1 MSLLAAQVHRDAL
14 ERRTPRTVFTTSDQ
28 TLIGTSYT
36 DVTGLTFAV
45 EAGKTYHFRFHVL
58 ADADAAGTGIDVAV
72 TAPSSPTRLVYSQL
86 LPRATSA
93 LAYNGGTSNDL
104 NSANT
109 GSGGTT
115 ALEYVVTGTL
125 VNGANAGSITAR
137 IKREAVGTGPNVRA
151 GSVGFLWQLT

>member
-1 MSLLAAQVHRDAL
+1 MSLLVAQVHRDAL
-14 ERRTPRTVFTTSDQ
+14 ERRAPRTVYTTSDQ
-28 TLIGTSYT
+28 TLIGTSYA

-58 ADADAAGTGIDVAV
+58 ADADAVGTGIDVAV
-72 TAPSSPTRLVYSQL
+72 TAPSS
-86 LPRATSA
+86 PRATSA